1 MLLERSVPIQYLLD
15 EHMPLAHRT
24 QLLSRAPSLTL
35 WKIGMP
41 GVPPSGTLDPEILLW
56 CEANDFIL
64 VTNNRKSIPVHLAD
78 HLAAGRHIPG
88 ILTVDI
94 PAIWLGTSMI
104 YCWSPLPLSPASTKT
119 ASYTCRSEA
128 RTVRAACPA
137 I

>member
-1 MLLERSVPIQYLLD
+1 MLLERSVPIQYLFD
-15 EHMPLAHRT
+15 EHMPLAYRT
-24 QLLSRAPSLTL
+24 QLLSRAPSLTV

-64 VTNNRKSIPVHLAD
+64 VTNNRRSMPVHLAD

-94 PAIWLGTSMI
+94 TRDMAGNLDDLLLVALAALPGEYKDRIV
-104 YCWSPLPLSPASTKT
+104 YLPL
-119 ASYTCRSEA
+119 
-128 RTVRAACPA
+128 
-137 I
+137 